1 MNLELIY
8 SNSFQYNNN
17 TNNTNTNTNTNNNNN
32 NYDFN
37 DFNDFNIPYA
47 DFSLNELEES
57 PNDTI
62 EEIFHY
68 EVEKAIDNGNIKIIN
83 NAIKDYGH
91 LLDHSYITWANSISA
106 QIVEEQIEDMQIS

>member
-17 TNNTNTNTNTNNNNN
+17 TNTTNNTNTNTNNTNNN
-32 NYDFN
+32 NY

-83 NAIKDYGH
+83 NAIKNYGH